1 MKQNVLLI
9 SGRGSAGVQLR
20 QVAKQQQQQEES
32 KKRADNPGVFEEVT
46 HASCLIGGPWWRMT
60 AVSLTQRSRRDLV

>member
-20 QVAKQQQQQEES
+20 QVAKQQQQEES
-32 KKRADNPGVFEEVT
+32 KKEEIIQGF
-46 HASCLIGGPWWRMT
+46 L
-60 AVSLTQRSRRDLV
+60 RR